1 MSRRHAIDRTDAGAA
16 AAAHVRLRR
25 LVRNL
30 VLTPG
35 PWHGAGRRGEGGEG
49 GEGTKGDEGGEGG
62 SEESSEEGQN
72 ALFCRI
78 YTRFWKRDRRTNA
91 HGMQPMMRRNYR
103 GM

>member
-1 MSRRHAIDRTDAGAA
+1 
-16 AAAHVRLRR
+16 
-25 LVRNL
+25 VRNL

-35 PWHGAGRRGEGGEG
+35 PWHGAGRRGEEG
-49 GEGTKGDEGGEGG
+49 GGGRDGKRGDEGGEGG
-62 SEESSEEGQN
+62 SEDALEH

-91 HGMQPMMRRNYR
+91 HGMQPMMRRNYS